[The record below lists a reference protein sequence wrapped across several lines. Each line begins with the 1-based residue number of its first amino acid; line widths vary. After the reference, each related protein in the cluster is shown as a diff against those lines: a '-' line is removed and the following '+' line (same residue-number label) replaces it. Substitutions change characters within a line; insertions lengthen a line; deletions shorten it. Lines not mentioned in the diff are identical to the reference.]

1 MPPRIS
7 RRRFVKGT
15 IRLAVVAP
23 LVQVTPLITPGKPR
37 TRISGADSRTLR
49 AAADIIIPAQRRMP
63 SASAVGA
70 LAYIQRLAAR
80 DRDLQALLLEGLRA
94 IGAHA
99 QATFRVGFDRLPAD
113 RQTDVLAHVEKA
125 NTPASFFAT
134 LRDLVYEAYYTQP
147 RIQKLI
153 GYDFRSGRRRTA
165 RLPPFHEELVERV
178 RQRLPMYRPVS

>member
-1 MPPRIS
+1 
-7 RRRFVKGT
+7 
-15 IRLAVVAP
+15 
-23 LVQVTPLITPGKPR
+23 
-37 TRISGADSRTLR
+37 
-49 AAADIIIPAQRRMP
+49 
-63 SASAVGA
+63 
-70 LAYIQRLAAR
+70 
-80 DRDLQALLLEGLRA
+80 
-94 IGAHA
+94 
-99 QATFRVGFDRLPAD
+99 VGFDRLPAD